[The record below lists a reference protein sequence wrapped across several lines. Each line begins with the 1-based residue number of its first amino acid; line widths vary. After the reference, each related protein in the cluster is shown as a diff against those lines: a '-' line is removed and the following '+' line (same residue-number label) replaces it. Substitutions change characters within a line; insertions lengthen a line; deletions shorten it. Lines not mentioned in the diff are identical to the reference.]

1 MSDPRRIRAPEN
13 VVHRHADESA
23 FIAFITPNMTND
35 AHDTNVTFA
44 GQWLRSFLPPLLNNS
59 YFMEDT
65 LILVTF
71 DENEEYTIPNRKQ
84 LRHSS

>member
-1 MSDPRRIRAPEN
+1 
-13 VVHRHADESA
+13 
-23 FIAFITPNMTND
+23 MTND

-44 GQWLRSFLPPLLNNS
+44 GQWLRSFLSPLLKNS

-71 DENEEYTIPNRKQ
+71 DENEEYTIANRKQ
-84 LRHSS
+84 LPPSLIFCCWPCFVVGLETN